1 MSKEFSVFGKA
12 LNDDANRTVLPIE
25 VLEEEFQ
32 TETDASPLTFI
43 HLTMKPSPK
52 FVSDWWC
59 NIRPNTF
66 LENPA
71 TGEKLPMQLAL
82 NVPIHPRKH
91 FFKKFNECIHVT
103 LVFDAIPHNWGCFD
117 LIEDNLSP
125 LNGYTF
131 LNIPRNNSGVY
142 QL

>member
-1 MSKEFSVFGKA
+1 MLKENSVFCRA
-12 LNDDANRTVLPIE
+12 LNDDADRVILPVE
-25 VLEEEFQ
+25 VLEAEFQ
-32 TETDASPLTFI
+32 TETEESPLTFI

-52 FVSDWWC
+52 YVSDWWC
-59 NIRPNTF
+59 NIRQNTF
-66 LENPA
+66 LENPS

-91 FFKKFNECIHVT
+91 FFKNFNESILVT
-103 LVFDAIPHNWGCFD
+103 LVFDAIPRNWGCFD

-125 LNGYTF
+125 LSGYTF
-131 LNIPRNNSGVY
+131 LNIPRNNSGIY

>member
-1 MSKEFSVFGKA
+1 MSKENSVFCRA
-12 LNDDANRTVLPIE
+12 INDDADRAFQPIE
-25 VLEEEFQ
+25 VLDVDVQ
-32 TETDASPLTFI
+32 TETDESPLTFI

-52 FVSDWWC
+52 YVSDWWC
-59 NIRPNTF
+59 NIRQNTF

-71 TGEKLPMQLAL
+71 TGEKLSMQLAL

-103 LVFDAIPHNWGCFD
+103 LVFDAIPRNWGCFD

-125 LNGYTF
+125 LSGYTF